1 MYEQYPAHCPFA
13 TRCKCGFKIAAI
25 VNKKKGW
32 EELSAIEGSGFDAI
46 MDKDNQSKENPAESW
61 YRWIFSKVI
70 RLEEPIEL
78 EPSDASDL
86 NASRSFDIEFPL
98 EKLPPIMF
106 QDMCLS
112 GIPPTSTVPFR
123 TKK

>member
-1 MYEQYPAHCPFA
+1 LDIF
-13 TRCKCGFKIAAI
+13 
-25 VNKKKGW
+25 
-32 EELSAIEGSGFDAI
+32 
-46 MDKDNQSKENPAESW
+46 ESHP
-61 YRWIFSKVI
+61 
-70 RLEEPIEL
+70 LGGANEL
-78 EPSDASDL
+78 EPFDASDL

>member
-25 VNKKKGW
+25 VNKKKSW

-70 RLEEPIEL
+70 RLEEPM
-78 EPSDASDL
+78 SL
-86 NASRSFDIEFPL
+86 NHLMPQTSMPL
-98 EKLPPIMF
+98 VHLTSSSLLKS
-106 QDMCLS
+106 C
-112 GIPPTSTVPFR
+112 PTLCFKTCA
-123 TKK
+123 